1 MNDRHMN
8 HRRMSTTRWTVR
20 LHTPDRDAQKAS
32 DLTTEA
38 MSFMLDESMR
48 LDAEQ
53 YPALR
58 AVSAG

>member
-1 MNDRHMN
+1 
-8 HRRMSTTRWTVR
+8 MSTNRWTDR

-32 DLTTEA
+32 ALTTEV
-38 MSFMLDESMR
+38 MSSMLDESMR

-53 YPALR
+53 YPPLR